1 MITYTTFSLSPKIVV
16 LLALMDLHQDY
27 IFMKEA
33 ELIKANF
40 LSILMVEVSVVEKL
54 LIQPLIVVSKEVLQA

>member
-54 LIQPLIVVSKEVLQA
+54 LIQPLIVVIKEVLQA